1 MKEIAG
7 LIVAFLLFMGMLSFI
22 TVYTE
27 TMREE
32 CRLAAIQQNYPAA
45 EVQVM
50 CGGK

>member
-1 MKEIAG
+1 MKEIIAFM
-7 LIVAFLLFMGMLSFI
+7 VTFLLFMSMLSFI
-22 TVYTE
+22 SVYTE